1 MTKRKII
8 LIALDLFLLCVCII
22 QFAAGAKKTV
32 KDFILKET
40 PDELILT
47 TPDAEIPMV
56 LEDDKWF
63 IGEKKYLAKK
73 SEIEPLI
80 ETISSVKALDKLG
93 SVNNETAV
101 IRYELS
107 EGKKITVVAKKA
119 GKVLRTLEIGKEA
132 DAGTQCYATVDG
144 GKDIY
149 LLAGNVRMSFN
160 KTIDRLRDTSILNFD
175 KTLISQVS
183 YTYSDGSEWSVSRT
197 GSDDSATYS
206 ISGAEVELD
215 PTKVND
221 LLDSFALLNTNRWH
235 DENADLG
242 GSKYVS
248 IVFKVGSEDVTFDFF
263 EIPAETDDGI
273 PTYYGRS
280 SVTPY
285 TFSIQNYAVKRFL
298 VKPEDLAK

>member
-1 MTKRKII
+1 MTKRKIA
-8 LIALDLFLLCVCII
+8 LIAVDVFLLVVCII

-32 KDFILKET
+32 KDFNLKET

-47 TPDAEIPMV
+47 TPEGEIPMI
-56 LEDDKWF
+56 LENENWY

-73 SEIEPLI
+73 SEVQTLVDV
-80 ETISSVKALDKLG
+80 ISSVKALDKLG
-93 SVNNETAV
+93 TVNNETAV

-107 EGKKITVVAKKA
+107 EGKKITVVAKKE
-119 GKVLRTLEIGKEA
+119 GKVLRTLELGKES

-149 LLAGNVRMSFN
+149 LLAGNVRLSFN
-160 KTIDRLRDTSILNFD
+160 KTIDRLRDNSILNFD
-175 KTLISQVS
+175 KTLISKAA
-183 YTYSDGSEWSVSRT
+183 YTYPDGTSWSVSRT
-197 GSDDSATYS
+197 GSGEDAAYS
-206 ISGAEVELD
+206 ITGSDVELD
-215 PTKVND
+215 PAKVND

-235 DENADLG
+235 EENADLG
-242 GSKYVS
+242 GNLYSS
-248 IVFKVGSEDVTFDFF
+248 IVFNVGDEKVTFDFF
-263 EIPAETDDGI
+263 EIPAPTEEDL

-298 VKPEDLAK
+298 AKPEDLAK